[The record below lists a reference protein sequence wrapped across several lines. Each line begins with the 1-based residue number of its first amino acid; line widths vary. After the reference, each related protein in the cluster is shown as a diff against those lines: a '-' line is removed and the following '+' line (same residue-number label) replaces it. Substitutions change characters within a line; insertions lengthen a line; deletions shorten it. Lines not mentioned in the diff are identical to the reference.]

1 MTDLMNEATEDSGLI
16 VRTWII
22 DAPTIVRAP
31 DGQDQDA
38 HYIEGMVAPY
48 DVEINASDVNRSGNR
63 VPIRE
68 VIRRGAFKQTI
79 NRRGGAI
86 PLTFYHPSGIDPQA
100 NHNYI
105 GVSSAWTD
113 TPQGQRATFRMMNSE
128 KAREALE
135 LVHENL
141 VSGLSIAGQA
151 VQTKIHRTNGKP
163 PLMERSELNLH
174 SVALVPNPAYAMA
187 GIDTVR
193 QEVIDDDPRI
203 TEMLAAIEKIKASLH
218 PHGQ

>member
-1 MTDLMNEATEDSGLI
+1 MIDSLELPDESI
-16 VRTWII
+16 ILVRTWII

-38 HYIEGMVAPY
+38 RYIEGMVAPY
-48 DVEINASDVNRSGNR
+48 DVEISATDLNRSGQP

-86 PLTFYHPSGIDPQA
+86 PLTFYHPSQVDRMA
-100 NHNYI
+100 NQNYV

-128 KAREALE
+128 KAKEALE

-141 VSGLSIAGQA
+141 VSGFSIAGQA
-151 VQTKIHRTNGKP
+151 VNTKEHRTKGKP
-163 PLMERSELNLH
+163 SLMERTELNLH
-174 SVALVPNPAYAMA
+174 SVALVPNPAYSMA
-187 GIDTVR
+187 GVDTVR
-193 QEVIDDDPRI
+193 QEIVEDDPRI
-203 TEMLAAIEKIKASLH
+203 VELQSVIDRIKASLH
-218 PHGQ
+218 PHR